1 MRSRGKVEPLTE
13 SELLRILRAADDIV
27 GQGGRTLLSKILKG
41 SRERKLLSLGLDRN
55 PSYGCWRGVPQEEV
69 MIRIDRAI
77 ATDYLMIEYSGKL
90 PMVVFTG
97 EGWSLERAQ
106 MVQELL
112 REWDE
117 WIEDGVM
124 PPSMEYLKDRN
135 RGMITLFLETIRQT
149 GDPKYIP
156 LLERWELVDYRKV
169 RAMIRDVV
177 NALKVVR

>member
-1 MRSRGKVEPLTE
+1 
-13 SELLRILRAADDIV
+13 
-27 GQGGRTLLSKILKG
+27 
-41 SRERKLLSLGLDRN
+41 
-55 PSYGCWRGVPQEEV
+55 

-97 EGWSLERAQ
+97 EGWSLARAQ
-106 MVQELL
+106 MVQALL
-112 REWDE
+112 RAWAE